1 MGYVREIQMAA
12 TPSRFVGILAV
23 LACAGAASAQ
33 IPWGGGMAS
42 GNGSFF
48 SWANGQNQTN
58 LFGTPTLVGDT
69 FFFTPI
75 AFVANATNGAT
86 VAVTDTF
93 EVDLFVNAGFKF
105 DAIQISEFGDYAITN
120 TGTPVGLSSVDAD
133 GLLRVDEIG
142 GLGRSDQQSLA
153 FPALPVSSAAATSG
167 LWQGDGMSN
176 LTLLEGS
183 TPFTQIHLKVTN
195 DLIAISGGQG
205 QVAEIRKTVFG
216 GMMAVT
222 IVPTP
227 GTLGLLGAAGFLAA
241 RRRRA

>member
-1 MGYVREIQMAA
+1 
-12 TPSRFVGILAV
+12 
-23 LACAGAASAQ
+23 
-33 IPWGGGMAS
+33 MAS
-42 GNGSFF
+42 GNAAFF
-48 SWANGQNQTN
+48 SWANGQNQTG

-69 FFFTPI
+69 FYFTPVS
-75 AFVANATNGAT
+75 FVANATNGAT
-86 VAVTDTF
+86 VQVTDTF
-93 EVDLFVNAGFKF
+93 EVDLFVHSGYKF
-105 DAIQISEFGDYAITN
+105 DAIQIAEYGDYSITN
-120 TGTPVGLSSVDAD
+120 TGTPVGTSSVDAN
-133 GLLRVDEIG
+133 GVLRVDEIG
-142 GLGRSDQQSLA
+142 GLARFDVQNLA
-153 FPALPVSSAAATSG
+153 FPALPVASAAATSG

-176 LTLLEGS
+176 LTLLEGG